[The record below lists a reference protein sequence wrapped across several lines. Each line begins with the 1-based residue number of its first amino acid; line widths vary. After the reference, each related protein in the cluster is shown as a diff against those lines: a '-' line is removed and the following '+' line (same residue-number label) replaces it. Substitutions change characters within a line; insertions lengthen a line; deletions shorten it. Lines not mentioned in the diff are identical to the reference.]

1 MKKITLLLTAIL
13 ISAITHAQYSFS
25 QFNAPYTA
33 LSPVN
38 DQFGD
43 IPDWDDD
50 GINIAI
56 GFPVLSFG
64 KMYDSIF
71 IESNGSLLLNNMFY
85 NIDFNTATDT
95 FVTLMP
101 FGEFIS
107 QNGTGD
113 LVARDIAT
121 SPIIY
126 ELHGTAGNRI
136 AKIEW
141 QNAGFYNDPSGDYSD
156 SVNFQCWIYEVDGS
170 IEFRYGTS
178 QVSAGSLDGAT
189 GPTVGIAHYYL
200 NPDFDFA
207 TGTYLS
213 GSPATA
219 TTSNTYG
226 QLNGIPPSTKV
237 YRWSNLS
244 IGVNEQKNN
253 QPEFT
258 VYPNPANSDVT
269 IYFNSKENTQLKI
282 VDITGKVIYAEN
294 IAANGMV
301 NHKINTSE
309 FADGVYFV
317 SMQTTTGI
325 TTKKLVIKK

>member
-1 MKKITLLLTAIL
+1 MKKITLILSAIL
-13 ISAITHAQYSFS
+13 ISVIANAQYSFS
-25 QFNAPYTA
+25 QFNAAYTP
-33 LSPVN
+33 LSVAN

-50 GINIAI
+50 IINIPI
-56 GFPVLSFG
+56 GFPVTSFG
-64 KMYDSIF
+64 KVYDSIA
-71 IESNGSLLLNNMFY
+71 IESNGSLFLNNNFT
-85 NIDFNTATDT
+85 NIDFWTATDT

-113 LVARDIAT
+113 LVSRDIAA

-141 QNAGFYNDPSGDYSD
+141 QNAGFYNDPSGNFSD
-156 SVNFQCWIYEVDGS
+156 SVNFQCWIYEADGS

-189 GPTVGIAHYYL
+189 GPTVGISHYYL
-200 NPDFDFA
+200 NPDFAFA
-207 TGTYLS
+207 SGTYLS

-219 TTSNTYG
+219 STATAYG

-244 IGVNEQKNN
+244 IGVNEKIENVD
-253 QPEFT
+253 FY
-258 VYPNPANSDVT
+258 VYPNPANDNVILT
-269 IYFNSKENTQLKI
+269 FNTKENVVLKI
-282 VDITGKVIYAEN
+282 NDLTGKVVYNETIQS
-294 IAANGMV
+294 NGLTK
-301 NHKINTSE
+301 HAINTKE
-309 FADGVYFV
+309 LADGVYFV
-317 SMQTTTGI
+317 TLQTTQGLS
-325 TTKKLVIKK
+325 TKKLVIKK